1 MNVSPAGTRI
11 RIEGQAMAQ
20 PVIPQADTSTALLQ
34 VDALCKHYPSA
45 DGPPVL
51 ALNRVSFR
59 LYERRTLGVVGESGC
74 GKSTLGRTLMRLLDA
89 SSGSVQFDG
98 IDWIS
103 AAARPGREDRRRM
116 QMVFQDPFSSL
127 NPKHRVGNI
136 VREPLDIHA
145 GSSSRAQRRSKVQDL
160 LATVGLTARDGDKF
174 PHEFSGGQRQRIAI
188 ARALALEPRL
198 LIADEPVS
206 ALDVSIQSQIL
217 NLLMSLRQQRDMA
230 MIFISHDLS
239 VVRHVS
245 DDVAVMYFGSIVE
258 MASASAIFRT
268 PAHPYT
274 QLLLSSIPARSRVGG
289 YVAAA
294 GTLELAGA
302 ELPDAAKPPS
312 GCAFAPRCPHAM
324 ARCQTEA
331 PQLLTRQLPQP
342 GHTALVACHL
352 LPEAVVA

>member
-1 MNVSPAGTRI
+1 MRTDS
-11 RIEGQAMAQ
+11 QMMAQ
-20 PVIPQADTSTALLQ
+20 SEIPSADSQAPLLQ
-34 VDALCKHYPSA
+34 VDGLCKHYPSA
-45 DGPPVL
+45 QGKPVL
-51 ALNRVSFR
+51 ALNRISFS
-59 LYERRTLGVVGESGC
+59 LFERRTLGVVGESGC
-74 GKSTLGRTLMRLLDA
+74 GKSTLGRTLMRLQDA
-89 SSGSVQFDG
+89 SSGSVRFDG

-103 AAARPGREDRRRM
+103 TTARPGREARRRM

-127 NPKHRVGNI
+127 NPKHSVGDI

-145 GSSSRAQRRSKVQDL
+145 GSSSRAQRRSTVQDL

-258 MASASAIFRT
+258 MASAAAIFRT

-289 YVAAA
+289 FTPPA
-294 GTLELAGA
+294 GALELAGA
-302 ELPDAAKPPS
+302 ELPDAARPPA
-312 GCAFAPRCPHAM
+312 GCAFAPRCPHAI